1 MNKKVS
7 VARLS
12 VISNTF
18 LILLKFIAGIMSGS
32 VSIISEAIHSMMDLL
47 AAIIAFF
54 SVRVSDNPPDEKHPY
69 GHGKYENISGVIEA
83 VLIFIAAGWIIYEA
97 IKKMLDPSGIEQ
109 IGIGFVVMSVSAI
122 VNILVS
128 RRLYKVAKETG
139 SVALE
144 ADALHLKTDVYTSI
158 GVAMGLVLIYLTG
171 LYWLDPI
178 VAIGVALLI
187 IKESYSLLKRA
198 YSPLLDV
205 SLSESEQ
212 NVIKEIIS
220 ESGYE
225 YHDLRTRKSGNQQFA
240 DFHLIMPGYITLE
253 EAHNQC
259 DILENKLQNRIP
271 GIMINIHTETIENN

>member
-12 VISNTF
+12 VLSNTF

-97 IKKMLDPSGIEQ
+97 VKKILNPSDIEQ
-109 IGIGFVVMSVSAI
+109 IGIGFAVMSVSAI

-128 RRLYKVAKETG
+128 HKLYKVAKETG

-158 GVAMGLVLIYLTG
+158 GVAIGLGLIYFTG

-178 VAIGVALLI
+178 VAIAVACLI

-212 NVIKEIIS
+212 NVIKEIIL

-240 DFHLIMPGYITLE
+240 DFHLIMPGDITLE

-259 DILENKLQNRIP
+259 DILEEKLQNRIP